1 MRAAIWLALV
11 GCLALAGCAAGG
23 FNSVTKTAQLRPGM
37 SFDEAVALL
46 GPPKTATMVA
56 GKRVATFWLHQE
68 WRGNVPFDLV
78 FAGRPEQL
86 ESWGENE
93 EKFKA
98 SQARLGAI
106 AKSLEPVDGAGGGAA
121 APAGPN
127 DPNLQRQM
135 AGLWWG
141 YAGSTERSIGLCGD
155 GSYHDSQESSYS
167 GTSSNQYGDQTMA
180 WGSASQGGGQGRWT
194 VSGSPESGTIHVRYG
209 NGQSTNIQFHG
220 MNDPG
225 CLSFDGNTLCR
236 KSAACR

>member
-1 MRAAIWLALV
+1 MKIATWVVLAAS
-11 GCLALAGCAAGG
+11 LALAGCAAGG
-23 FNSVTKTAQLRPGM
+23 FNSITKTAQLRPGM

-46 GPPKTATMVA
+46 GPPKTATMVD

-68 WRGNVPFDLV
+68 WRGNVPMDLV
-78 FAGRPEQL
+78 FGGNPERL
-86 ESWGENE
+86 ESWHENQD
-93 EKFKA
+93 KFKA
-98 SQARLGAI
+98 SQARLAAITKVVEESGA
-106 AKSLEPVDGAGGGAA
+106 AGGG

-155 GSYHDSQESSYS
+155 GSYFDSQESSYS
-167 GTSSNQYGDQTMA
+167 GSSSNQYGDQTMA
-180 WGSASQGGGQGRWT
+180 WGSASQGGGQGRWS
-194 VSGSPESGTIHVRYG
+194 VSGSPQSGTISIRYG
-209 NGQSTNIQFHG
+209 NGKSSTIQYRG

-236 KSAACR
+236 KSARCR